1 LKEKG
6 IPLWSWTAGQTAL
19 LSSRKIALG
28 DALPAE
34 HRSNPFQIHSNAVLP
49 SQADQDALVGVAEV
63 KLQRQGWIPPVGFAG
78 RTVVEGD
85 RLGWNAAVAAEQAPQ
100 PKTTGQKAAP
110 ICRQL

>member
-49 SQADQDALVGVAEV
+49 PQADQDALVGVAEV

-85 RLGWNAAVAAEQAPQ
+85 PLGRNAAVAAKQAPQ